1 MIPDNPLRRRLRA
14 GETVFGARAST
25 LAPAMVEVYGAL
37 GFDFVWLDFE
47 HTGESA
53 LDAPVFEHL
62 SRAAAAA
69 DTSLVVRLPNGDAE
83 LIRKVLD
90 TGVRT
95 VLVPRV
101 ETAAEVEAAV
111 RASRFDYEGGGERGV
126 SHGRSSDWGLSVD
139 TDRED
144 DTVLVGAMVETREAV
159 ENVEE
164 ILSVP
169 DLGFVYLGPGDLS
182 ASYGVPG
189 DAAHPDVR
197 SAVETVED
205 ACVEAGVPMGRSTA
219 TTEGGVELLESGYRL
234 VRLGDE
240 VSSVRQV
247 LGDRLGDLRGRA

>member
-1 MIPDNPLRRRLRA
+1 MIPDNSLRRRLRA
-14 GETVFGARAST
+14 DETVFGARAST
-25 LAPAMVEVYGAL
+25 LSPALVEVYGAL

-53 LDAPVFEHL
+53 LDSPVFEHL

-69 DTSLVVRLPNGDAE
+69 DTSLVVRLPNGDPE

-101 ETAAEVEAAV
+101 ETAAEVREAV
-111 RASRFDYEGGGERGV
+111 RASRFRYEGGGKRGV

-139 TDRED
+139 TERED
-144 DTVLVGAMVETREAV
+144 DTVLVGAMIETREAV
-159 ENVEE
+159 ENLEG

-169 DLGFVYLGPGDLS
+169 ELGFVYVGPGDLS
-182 ASYGVPG
+182 AAYGVPG
-189 DAAHPDVR
+189 DADHPEVQ
-197 SAVETVED
+197 SAIGTVED
-205 ACVEAGVPMGRSTA
+205 ACAAAGVPAGRSAA
-219 TTEGGVELLESGYRL
+219 TTEGGAELLASGYRL

-240 VSSVRQV
+240 VSAVRQA
-247 LGDRLGDLRGRA
+247 LGDRLAELRGRG